1 MFTTWEQVRE
11 WIEDNN
17 FERWIFYTKNPD
29 GRDKDKAYDKL
40 IDSNAYPSDR
50 EDKLAMTEKYLRN
63 YGGKVWGVGYKSA
76 TYTGDGTICE
86 ARVETAMP
94 ANGIGMAQ
102 TVQPIDEDA
111 MRARIKRELQ
121 AEMAAQRYEEEKKQF
136 EADKKKFAEEK
147 AGVIGALVEHFAPY
161 IGVIRGLN
169 GMKANRL
176 VAGVDTNEPT
186 NADPMQPLRA
196 RAQEPEQPEE
206 PEGPQEEIFTDEES
220 EQLFNLMVRFKKLE
234 PDYLQLIEAVVT
246 MAENGDN
253 TYTMAK
259 GFLLK

>member
-63 YGGKVWGVGYKSA
+63 YGGRVWGVGYKSA
-76 TYTGDGTICE
+76 TYMGDGTICE
-86 ARVETAMP
+86 ARIESAMP
-94 ANGIGMAQ
+94 AAGIGAAQ
-102 TVQPIDEDA
+102 TIQPIDEDA
-111 MRARIKRELQ
+111 LRQRITRELK

-136 EADKKKFAEEK
+136 AAEKKKFEEDK

-176 VAGVDTNEPT
+176 VAGVDTETPT
-186 NADPMQPLRA
+186 DADPMQPLHA
-196 RAQEPEQPEE
+196 RAQEPEAPQEPEE
-206 PEGPQEEIFTDEES
+206 QEQEIFTDEES
-220 EQLFNLMVRFKKLE
+220 EQLFDLMARFKKVE

-246 MAENGDN
+246 MAENGDS